1 MDTKHMR
8 DKVVDY
14 TIQRLRCYGIR
25 KIRMD
30 DISNGIGMSKRTLYQ
45 LFKNKETL
53 IGICLDILSR
63 NGRRLL
69 SRNPPYDKEEPV
81 SGVLHIVNSYITTIY
96 LLQGN
101 LLSELES
108 CIQYSIKIQQEKR
121 FWKLQLMQALEK
133 CREQFCPFVEEDLE
147 LLAIDILHLFYQN
160 CINGKAYQSQLQLGC
175 VLVRGLVNG
184 DRPKD
189 FDMAV
194 QFEWK
199 RLVVILEN
207 SWYGD
212 CISCTS
218 T

>member
-1 MDTKHMR
+1 MHTIF
-8 DKVVDY
+8 DKN
-14 TIQRLRCYGIR
+14 TAGK
-25 KIRMD
+25 KILEV
-30 DISNGIGMSKRTLYQ
+30 T
-45 LFKNKETL
+45 
-53 IGICLDILSR
+53 
-63 NGRRLL
+63 
-69 SRNPPYDKEEPV
+69 
-81 SGVLHIVNSYITTIY
+81 VNAG
-96 LLQGN
+96 LG
-101 LLSELES
+101 
-108 CIQYSIKIQQEKR
+108 K
-121 FWKLQLMQALEK
+121 MQ
-133 CREQFCPFVEEDLE
+133 EQFCPFVEEDLE

-184 DRPKD
+184 DRPKE